1 MGHSHDYQYSEFVLE
16 GQFLAFVIDQGKIKY
31 MRMAVADSELQIK
44 LSKHARASLFMMFEQ
59 SSSLILRPWDAIYI
73 SGVKQVNL
81 QTGLIKLEAHTILK
95 PDRDGDESV
104 ESGCDHGRAC
114 PESCAGAE
122 TATAELLPSKKVKIL
137 VCYKSGC
144 QKRGSK
150 KQIRDLEAVLHDRGL
165 HQQVT
170 IQETGCLGKCS
181 MAPNMM
187 LMPGKR
193 RLSGMKPQAIADL
206 LVTLN
211 RSGDR

>member
-16 GQFLAFVIDQGKIKY
+16 GQFLAFVVDQGKIKY
-31 MRMAVADSELQIK
+31 MRVAVADSELQIK
-44 LSKHARASLFMMFEQ
+44 LSKQARASLFTLFEQ
-59 SSSLILRPWDAIYI
+59 SSSLVLRPWDAIYI
-73 SGVKQVNL
+73 SGLKQVNL

-95 PDRDGDESV
+95 PDPDGRRSAEM
-104 ESGCDHGRAC
+104 GCDPEQAC
-114 PESCAGAE
+114 SESCTAAE

-165 HQQVT
+165 RQQVT

-181 MAPNMM
+181 MAPN
-187 LMPGKR
+187 LVLIPGKQ
-193 RLSGMKPQAIADL
+193 RLSGMKPHAIADL
-206 LVTLN
+206 LVSLN
-211 RSGDR
+211 RSGG